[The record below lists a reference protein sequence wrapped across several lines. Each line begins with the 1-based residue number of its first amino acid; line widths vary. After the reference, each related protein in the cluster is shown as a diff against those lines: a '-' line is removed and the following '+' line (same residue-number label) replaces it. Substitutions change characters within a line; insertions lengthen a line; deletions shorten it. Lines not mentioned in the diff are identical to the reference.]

1 MVEILGVEFGTVHLS
16 AVAASLFLTLLA
28 IIKWR
33 ATARKMDSLLK
44 IVNEADS
51 EKAQMYNRLRDL
63 EAENKRLNTN
73 LTNIENEYR
82 ERVQALEEGE
92 KRIRI
97 ESKKLEEEFLKIKGV
112 KEALEL
118 HRSKVG
124 SLEMEKGELQRKLKD
139 AMATYEEEFASERR
153 KLESQLREVKERTKE
168 VVDELSR
175 EKDAEI
181 KKLKDENQQLKGM
194 VEKLRER
201 LSLWEAV
208 GDL

>member
-1 MVEILGVEFGTVHLS
+1 MLILGVEFEAVHLS
-16 AVAASLFLTLLA
+16 AVGASLFIALLA
-28 IIKWR
+28 IIKWS
-33 ATARKMDSLLK
+33 TNARRMDSLLK
-44 IVNEADS
+44 VVNESDS
-51 EKAQMYNRLRDL
+51 EKAHMYNRAKDL
-63 EAENKRLNTN
+63 EGENKRLSTN
-73 LTNIENEYR
+73 LTNLENEYR
-82 ERVQALEEGE
+82 ERAQALEEGE

-97 ESKKLEEEFLKIKGV
+97 ESKRLEDELLKIKGV
-112 KEALEL
+112 KEGLEL

-124 SLEMEKGELQRKLKD
+124 TLEMEKAELQRKLKD
-139 AMATYEEEFASERR
+139 AMAAYEEEFAVERR

-181 KKLKDENQQLKGM
+181 KKLREENQQLRGM